1 MAAAG
6 PTTEPTTRPD
16 RLNGQ
21 NELGRRGRMGG
32 QRMPQLDPGTAAD
45 WESIAPFMKV
55 HSQNRLKFINGLS
68 DGPMKFSMMN
78 NMVRV
83 SRNLE
88 RLDREDPELAHV
100 VTKRVE
106 LEDQVFGL
114 AKDLRSADSDG
125 ADQIK
130 QTLGQ
135 KVAELVN
142 ANLDERQMRID
153 RLTKTLNI
161 EQQNL
166 ARDKDQSD
174 QLVADRLK
182 RIIDEAQRPNGPLEA
197 AHSEPVLASPEVNTE
212 VTPGQKQK

>member
-1 MAAAG
+1 
-6 PTTEPTTRPD
+6 
-16 RLNGQ
+16 
-21 NELGRRGRMGG
+21 
-32 QRMPQLDPGTAAD
+32 
-45 WESIAPFMKV
+45 
-55 HSQNRLKFINGLS
+55 
-68 DGPMKFSMMN
+68 MMN

-114 AKDLRSADSDG
+114 AKDLRSADSEE

-142 ANLDERQMRID
+142 TNLDERQMRID

>member
-1 MAAAG
+1 
-6 PTTEPTTRPD
+6 
-16 RLNGQ
+16 
-21 NELGRRGRMGG
+21 
-32 QRMPQLDPGTAAD
+32 
-45 WESIAPFMKV
+45 
-55 HSQNRLKFINGLS
+55 
-68 DGPMKFSMMN
+68 
-78 NMVRV
+78 
-83 SRNLE
+83 
-88 RLDREDPELAHV
+88 
-100 VTKRVE
+100 
-106 LEDQVFGL
+106 
-114 AKDLRSADSDG
+114 
-125 ADQIK
+125 
-130 QTLGQ
+130 
-135 KVAELVN
+135 VAELVN